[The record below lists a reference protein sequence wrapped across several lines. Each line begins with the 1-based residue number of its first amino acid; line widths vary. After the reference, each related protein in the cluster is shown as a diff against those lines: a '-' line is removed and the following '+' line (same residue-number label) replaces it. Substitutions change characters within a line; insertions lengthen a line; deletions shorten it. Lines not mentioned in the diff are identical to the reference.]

1 VREFF
6 SDRHNEL
13 LDQIDS
19 TNGQILSAYADRDT
33 MRAELSQIRQNKRK
47 AERNLKKVSEKVT
60 PKERELW
67 AAEQEM
73 LTQADDAMSRAIE
86 IDDELEM
93 ARTQLGEFND
103 ALSTSAAAERMAE
116 HYLGVMKAR
125 QLRYEAHA
133 IAAEASA
140 SEARKTEKVWEQI
153 ARGEFSKDIERAL
166 QPALKD
172 NFKQIGSVSMTQ
184 HAWLVDALRAQTIMQ
199 GPKGLRPVL
208 KVFDNVQTL
217 WKAYALSTPGTVNRN
232 LLGAVFNNHLSDLGV
247 DAHDYRVA
255 FKMQFGRKLSPDE
268 AVIAQQIRDAGILT
282 GSATTL
288 EIERKMGGTN
298 LRPWSTDNKY
308 VRAFRAAQEDV
319 EGVVRGALA
328 YRTVKNGGTIDDAIG
343 NVMKY
348 HFDYDDISAFERS
361 VLRRAVPFYTWTRKN
376 LPLMME
382 EIVKNPSKFVRYY
395 QLKNEIELHSPEESL
410 IPEYFTE
417 NMAIRMPFNLG
428 GSQSYMMPDLPF
440 TALNDVTDPS
450 VMGSSVTPFI
460 KTPIEYAFGRQ
471 FFKNIPLRDEYK
483 PVPKSLTY
491 VPGLVQGLG
500 AIGLAERSPQ
510 GGWMMKDKDLYVA
523 ESMLPVFGRTRR
535 LFPSED
541 RFQARV
547 LTSWI
552 STLGG
557 IGLRG
562 NTPQERR
569 NAAFGRVDAELERI
583 SSYNELGY
591 FDEGTKMPRFGQ
603 TVNAAYELLGVP
615 RDADA

>member
-1 VREFF
+1 
-6 SDRHNEL
+6 
-13 LDQIDS
+13 
-19 TNGQILSAYADRDT
+19 

-288 EIERKMGGTN
+288 EIER
-298 LRPWSTDNKY
+298 
-308 VRAFRAAQEDV
+308 
-319 EGVVRGALA
+319 
-328 YRTVKNGGTIDDAIG
+328 
-343 NVMKY
+343 
-348 HFDYDDISAFERS
+348 
-361 VLRRAVPFYTWTRKN
+361 
-376 LPLMME
+376 
-382 EIVKNPSKFVRYY
+382 
-395 QLKNEIELHSPEESL
+395 
-410 IPEYFTE
+410 
-417 NMAIRMPFNLG
+417 
-428 GSQSYMMPDLPF
+428 
-440 TALNDVTDPS
+440 
-450 VMGSSVTPFI
+450 
-460 KTPIEYAFGRQ
+460 
-471 FFKNIPLRDEYK
+471 
-483 PVPKSLTY
+483 
-491 VPGLVQGLG
+491 
-500 AIGLAERSPQ
+500 
-510 GGWMMKDKDLYVA
+510 
-523 ESMLPVFGRTRR
+523 
-535 LFPSED
+535 
-541 RFQARV
+541 
-547 LTSWI
+547 
-552 STLGG
+552 
-557 IGLRG
+557 
-562 NTPQERR
+562 
-569 NAAFGRVDAELERI
+569 
-583 SSYNELGY
+583 
-591 FDEGTKMPRFGQ
+591 
-603 TVNAAYELLGVP
+603 
-615 RDADA
+615 